1 MNTDEDGTGRR
12 KRVVGLAVSRILRI
26 FEERKRSRMKIFA
39 LFFMLGYG
47 LVVGMFKIVSCI
59 ARLAWMLLTLLSR
72 VVSELVSCGHC

>member
-1 MNTDEDGTGRR
+1 
-12 KRVVGLAVSRILRI
+12 
-26 FEERKRSRMKIFA
+26 MKIFA